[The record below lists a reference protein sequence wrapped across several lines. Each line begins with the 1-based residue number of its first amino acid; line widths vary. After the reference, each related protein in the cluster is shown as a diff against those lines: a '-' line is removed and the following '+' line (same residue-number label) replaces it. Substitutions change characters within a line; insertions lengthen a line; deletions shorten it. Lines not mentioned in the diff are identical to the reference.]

1 MTAIALIKRRPAAVR
16 RFRLGDW
23 MSAPEWITVKEAAGL
38 AGYHVNYIQRL
49 VRASKVK
56 AEKRSGHDW
65 WIDKA
70 SLQAYVKTMK
80 SLGSDKFNPHR
91 NGD

>member
-1 MTAIALIKRRPAAVR
+1 
-16 RFRLGDW
+16 
-23 MSAPEWITVKEAAGL
+23 MSAPEWITVGEAAQL
-38 AGYHVNYIQRL
+38 SGYHLNYIRRL

-70 SLQAYVKTMK
+70 SVQEYVKAMK
-80 SLGSDKFNPHR
+80 SLGSEKHNPHR